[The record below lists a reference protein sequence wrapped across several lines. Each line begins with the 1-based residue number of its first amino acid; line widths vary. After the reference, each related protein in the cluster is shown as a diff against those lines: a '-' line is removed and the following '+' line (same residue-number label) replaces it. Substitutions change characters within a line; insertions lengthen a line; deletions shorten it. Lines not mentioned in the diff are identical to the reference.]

1 MAIKTVQNLIDELTA
16 LNKPDAVITFQ
27 GNEFNNDDDES
38 DIIFD
43 VLEVWNDG
51 EDSITLFMGMTD

>member
-16 LNKPDAVITFQ
+16 LNKPNAVITFQ

>member
-27 GNEFNNDDDES
+27 GNEFNSEDDEA

-43 VLEVWNDG
+43 NLEIWNDG